1 MLSRIVPAFLVRWF
15 AGPYVAGD
23 CMEDALAIADA
34 GLRNGG
40 QLATLDLLGEDVHQ
54 QSQVEENVRVYE
66 GIIDALSSDPR
77 FADATRRPTISIK
90 PSAFTTGP
98 FENVRAP
105 IESLVERAH
114 ERGVGLTIDMED
126 HRWTDFT
133 LDLSIGHFE
142 RGRDVGTVLQTRL
155 NRTEQDLQR
164 IPAGMRLRLVIGIYN
179 EPAAIALTDKAPM
192 KDRMVEFGRTL
203 LERGAVVEFG
213 THDEACV
220 ERFSREV
227 AVDAPD
233 RCEVQLLLG
242 VPRTRMI
249 NSLTNGEWGAKLPVR
264 RYVPFAVGWDNA
276 TAYLRRRMDEVP
288 SMAWLVLRNLFA
300 SRADR

>member
-34 GLRNGG
+34 GLRDGDL
-40 QLATLDLLGEDVHQ
+40 LATLDLLGEDVHEDR
-54 QSQVEENVRVYE
+54 QVAENVRVYE
-66 GIIDALSSDPR
+66 DIIDALATDPR
-77 FADATRRPTISIK
+77 FADKTRRPTISIK
-90 PSAFTTGP
+90 PSAFTTGDQ
-98 FENVRAP
+98 ENVRGP
-105 IESLVERAH
+105 IEDLVERAH
-114 ERGVGLTIDMED
+114 EKGVGLTIDMED
-126 HRWTDFT
+126 HRWTDLT
-133 LDLSIGHFE
+133 LDLSVGYFE
-142 RGRDVGTVLQTRL
+142 KCRDVGTVLQTRL
-155 NRTEQDLQR
+155 HRTENDLAR

-179 EPAAIALTDKAPM
+179 EPSGIALTAKAPM
-192 KDRMVEFGRTL
+192 KERMVDFGRTL
-203 LERGAVVEFG
+203 LEQGSIVEFA

-220 ERFSREV
+220 ERFAREV
-227 AVDAPD
+227 APQAPE
-233 RCEVQLLLG
+233 RAEVQLLLG
-242 VPRTRMI
+242 VPRGRMI
-249 NSLTNGEWGAKLPVR
+249 TSLQAGEWGAKLPVR